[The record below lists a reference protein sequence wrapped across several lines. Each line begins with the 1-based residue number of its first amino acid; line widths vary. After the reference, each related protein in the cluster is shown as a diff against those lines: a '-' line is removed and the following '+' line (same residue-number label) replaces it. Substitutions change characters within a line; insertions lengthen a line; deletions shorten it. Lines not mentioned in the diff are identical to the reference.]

1 LTDAVYQL
9 VSIVGEAVTPLTT
22 SDELTP
28 LAHSRDLLNA
38 QAAPGVRYAV
48 RLVLIGT
55 RPLAVLED
63 DPALPGPKET
73 RPA

>member
-1 LTDAVYQL
+1 MIETTYQL
-9 VSIVGEAVTPLTT
+9 ISIVGDVVTPLTT
-22 SDELTP
+22 SDEIGP
-28 LAHSRDLLNA
+28 LAVSRDVLNA

-63 DPALPGPKET
+63 DAEQT
-73 RPA
+73 